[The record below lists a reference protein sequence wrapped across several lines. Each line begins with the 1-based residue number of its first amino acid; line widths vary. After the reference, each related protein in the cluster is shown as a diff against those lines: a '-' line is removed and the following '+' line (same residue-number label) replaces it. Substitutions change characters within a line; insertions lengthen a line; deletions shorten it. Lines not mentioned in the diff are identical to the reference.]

1 MAADGSDGMTM
12 EDGLELPFTLLD
24 RLVPLHVC
32 IGHDG
37 RIRSLGPTLRRIL
50 GRDDGDRTVGGADF
64 FGLFRVH
71 RPSGIRGPADLT
83 RRAGERLQV
92 ALAGRAEPMLR
103 GAAFDL
109 PGERGGLLVSLTF
122 GFGVIQ
128 AVRDFGLTDRDFAL
142 TDLAMELLY
151 LHEAKSAVA
160 DELRSLNRRLQG
172 AKRAAEQQ
180 ALTDML
186 TGLQNRRALDLAM
199 ADNLERAVPFGVM
212 HLDLDYFKAVNDS
225 LGHAAGDHVLREVA
239 GILMDETRRDDL
251 VARVGG
257 DEFVLVFP
265 GMTGTDELMTVAE
278 RIVTRLSQPINFEGR
293 DCLVSASIGIAV
305 STAFDQPTSDRLL
318 AAADTA
324 LYASKHAG
332 RGRALFHDGAMPLLP
347 ASDAPPASC

>member
-1 MAADGSDGMTM
+1 MAARQASEGDGPAG
-12 EDGLELPFTLLD
+12 GLAMPFALLD
-24 RLVPLHVC
+24 RIVPLHVC
-32 IGHDG
+32 IGQDG
-37 RIRSLGPTLRRIL
+37 RIRSLGPTLRRII
-50 GRDDGDRTVGGADF
+50 GAPQDDRTAGGADF
-64 FGLFRVH
+64 FALFRIH
-71 RPSGIRGPADLT
+71 RPSGIAGPADLA

-92 ALAGRAEPMLR
+92 VMADRPEPVLR
-103 GAAFDL
+103 GTAFAL
-109 PGERGGLLVSLTF
+109 PGEGGGLLVVLSF

-128 AVRDFGLTDRDFAL
+128 AVRDFALTDRDFAL

-199 ADNLERAVPFGVM
+199 AEHLSRGNPFGVM
-212 HLDLDYFKAVNDS
+212 HVDLDYFKAVNDS

-239 GILMDETRRDDL
+239 GILMDETRKNDL
-251 VARVGG
+251 VARIGG

-265 GMTGTDELMTVAE
+265 GMTAKAELMAVAN
-278 RIVTRLSQPINFEGR
+278 RIVARLALPIDFEGR
-293 DCLVSASIGIAV
+293 ACLVSASIGIAV
-305 STAFDQPTSDRLL
+305 STTFDPPTADRLL
-318 AAADTA
+318 LAADEA

-332 RGRALFHDGAMPLLP
+332 RGRALFHDGVMP
-347 ASDAPPASC
+347 AQRPPAAAP